1 MGCILVPPIFLAA
14 ANAGGSGQITGFLL
28 LFGPIILIWW
38 FLVLR
43 PQSKNRQK
51 TQAMLAQ
58 LKTGDKVVTSGG
70 MLGTIVSFR
79 DGVVQLQVANQVK
92 VEVLRSS
99 ISGLQAEASSN
110 GGRRGEEPEKA
121 EAVAKSGRK

>member
-1 MGCILVPPIFLAA
+1 MGRILIHPLYIAA
-14 ANAGGSGQITGFLL
+14 VNPGGSGQITGFLL

-51 TQAMLAQ
+51 TQSMLAA
-58 LKTGDKVVTSGG
+58 LKTGDKVVTNGG
-70 MLGTIVSFR
+70 LLGTVVGFR
-79 DGVVQLQVANQVK
+79 DSVVQLQVASQVK

-99 ISGLQAEASSN
+99 IAGLQAEPSDN
-110 GGRRGEEPEKA
+110 GGKRTEEPDKA
-121 EAVAKSGRK
+121 ETAAKGKKP

>member
-1 MGCILVPPIFLAA
+1 MGCILVPPIFIAV
-14 ANAGGSGQITGFLL
+14 ANPGGSGQITGFLL

-51 TQAMLAQ
+51 TQSLLAA
-58 LKTGDKVVTSGG
+58 LKTGDKVVTNGG
-70 MLGTIVSFR
+70 MLGTIVGFR
-79 DGVVQLQVANQVK
+79 DSVVQLQVASQVK

-99 ISGLQAEASSN
+99 IAGLQAESDSSS
-110 GGRRGEEPEKA
+110 GKRAEEPDKA
-121 EAVAKSGRK
+121 EAVARGRK

>member
-14 ANAGGSGQITGFLL
+14 ADAGGSGQITGFLL

-51 TQAMLAQ
+51 TQAMLAA
-58 LKTGDKVVTSGG
+58 LKTGDKVVTNGG
-70 MLGTIVSFR
+70 MLGTVVAFR
-79 DGVVQLQVANQVK
+79 EGVVQLQVASQVK
-92 VEVLRSS
+92 VDVLRSS
-99 ISGLQAEASSN
+99 IAGLQADPSGN
-110 GGRRGEEPEKA
+110 GEKRGEESDKA
-121 EAVAKSGRK
+121 EVVGKGKK

>member
-1 MGCILVPPIFLAA
+1 MYPLFIA
-14 ANAGGSGQITGFLL
+14 ANPGGSGQITGFLL

-51 TQAMLAQ
+51 MQALLAG

-70 MLGTIVSFR
+70 LLGTIVGFR

-92 VEVLRSS
+92 VDVLRSS
-99 ISGLQAEASSN
+99 IAGLQAETSSN
-110 GGRRGEEPEKA
+110 GGEAIEKA
-121 EAVAKSGRK
+121 DAAAKGKK